1 MKCEV
6 SEICGDWALDINN
19 FNGGKI
25 TIYFNSR
32 QNALNVKRI
41 LEVDDSIP
49 NAATVCDM
57 QEVVRCKNCKYA
69 KKSEAVLGIPDT
81 DEEIIKRLERCVKR
95 GNRNYDTD
103 IVLDLINRQKAEN
116 EMLKKRI
123 SDKKHA
129 LFEQQEYMAELQRT
143 LETKCDDCDNI
154 RLSRPEYWKAIKAA
168 KAEAHKEFVERLKG
182 EIKREKE
189 SGDELL
195 SEIYDRDVQMNAEG
209 EKMAFDSVE
218 RIVDKLLKE
227 MVGEEE

>member
-1 MKCEV
+1 MT
-6 SEICGDWALDINN
+6 D
-19 FNGGKI
+19 
-25 TIYFNSR
+25 
-32 QNALNVKRI
+32 
-41 LEVDDSIP
+41 
-49 NAATVCDM
+49 
-57 QEVVRCKNCKYA
+57 
-69 KKSEAVLGIPDT
+69 KKFT
-81 DEEIIKRLERCVKR
+81 DEEIIKALHEMWDCSY
-95 GNRNYDTD
+95 NYEECQQLKNA
-103 IVLDLINRQKAEN
+103 LDLINRQKAEN

-218 RIVDKLLKE
+218 RIVDELLKE